1 MALFLLAGGDSLAG
15 HGYLPGSDSD
25 LVQDYLQPAATL
37 ALALAIFSVPMALS
51 QDFKPAKGLY
61 QKIGGQGA
69 DREPVRVFVMNPE
82 CLLN

>member
-1 MALFLLAGGDSLAG
+1 MK
-15 HGYLPGSDSD
+15 
-25 LVQDYLQPAATL
+25 DYLQPAATL